1 MKAIR
6 NKHPPIVREIFATF
20 ALLKHNVKGKN
31 SPKPIVQAVEKSR
44 LKEKGMGTTLR
55 ILRVDIRLALARF
68 HISS

>member
-31 SPKPIVQAVEKSR
+31 SPKPIVQAVAKSR
-44 LKEKGMGTTLR
+44 LKGMGTTLR